1 MTTFKE
7 GDIVSVRGKV
17 VSEFE
22 EITGETFV
30 TVDFGNRL
38 GGSVKPDQVTL
49 VDRPIKVG
57 GKVFYK
63 ERTFEVI
70 GMDGEMLWLFKQ
82 TSGAPLYYTV
92 HKNEVRN
99 AE

>member
-57 GKVFYK
+57 GKVLYN
-63 ERTFEVI
+63 EQTFEVI
-70 GMDGEMLWLFKQ
+70 GIDGEMLWLKQ
-82 TSGAPLYYTV
+82 TSDAPLYYSV